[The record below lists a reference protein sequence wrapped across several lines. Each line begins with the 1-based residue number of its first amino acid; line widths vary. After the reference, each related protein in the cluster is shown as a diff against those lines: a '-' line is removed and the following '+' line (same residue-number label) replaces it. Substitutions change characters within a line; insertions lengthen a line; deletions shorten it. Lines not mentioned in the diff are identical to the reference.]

1 MRLRS
6 PVIVCFRAAAALG
19 TVAGCAAAPERP
31 RNVPYA
37 TVAAAPPA
45 PADHREA
52 YGAVP
57 EQVGELRLPSGT
69 ARVPVVVL
77 VHGGCWRAQFGLAH
91 VANAAAALAREGWA
105 TWSIEYRRVGDAGG
119 GWPGTF
125 ADVAYAVDHLRTLAA
140 RHPRLDTTRVVLVG
154 HSAGG
159 QLVLWAASRRAGE
172 TLDGNAVAVAPLRV
186 AGVVALA
193 PITDV
198 AGYAAPSGCGSAVR
212 PLLGGTDSLVAARAQ
227 RIAPIARLPLGV
239 PVQLL
244 QGSADA
250 IVPRTQG
257 DVFATRARADGDR
270 VTAITVDGAGHFDFV
285 APQSDAWPTVVRA
298 VRTLVPR

>member
-1 MRLRS
+1 MPAHSSASLVRL
-6 PVIVCFRAAAALG
+6 AGAAALLACA
-19 TVAGCAAAPERP
+19 VPAGRP
-31 RNVPYA
+31 RNLAYA

-45 PADHREA
+45 PADLREA
-52 YGAVP
+52 YGAAP
-57 EQVGELRLPSGT
+57 GQVGELRLPPGT
-69 ARVPVVVL
+69 GRVPVVVF

-91 VANAAAALAREGWA
+91 VANAAAALTREGWA
-105 TWSIEYRRVGDAGG
+105 TWSVEYRRVGDAGG
-119 GWPGTF
+119 GWPATF
-125 ADVAYAVDHLRTLAA
+125 VDVARAVDHLRTLAA
-140 RHPRLDTTRVVLVG
+140 RHPRLDTTRVVLAG

-172 TLDGNAVAVAPLRV
+172 MLDGVAVAEAPLRV

-193 PITDV
+193 AITDV
-198 AGYAAPSGCGSAVR
+198 AGYAAATGCGSAVR
-212 PLLGGTDSLVAARAQ
+212 PLLGGSDSLVAARAP
-227 RIAPIARLPLGV
+227 RIAPIARVPIGV

-250 IVPRTQG
+250 IVPRAQG
-257 DVFATRARADGDR
+257 DAFTARAVAAGDR

-285 APQSDAWPTVVRA
+285 APPSAAWPTVVRA